1 MGSSLDGTVG
11 VIEDHMDW
19 IQGPSATSGVV
30 HYFFFLPREN
40 FQTVELGAGKTVPPR
55 KNRV

>member
-30 HYFFFLPREN
+30 HYYCYLAREN
-40 FQTVELGAGKTVPPR
+40 FETVEMGVW
-55 KNRV
+55 

>member
-11 VIEDHMDW
+11 VIEDHMEW

-30 HYFFFLPREN
+30 HYYCYLAREN
-40 FQTVELGAGKTVPPR
+40 FETVEMGVW
-55 KNRV
+55 